1 MAPCA
6 ARRVAGLTR
15 ASRIVTAAA
24 RVQTR
29 RSYVT
34 EVVGV
39 IPQHR
44 LVRGAANEPLYF
56 VNDAGAKIS
65 PWHDIPLRRREEP
78 NVFNFVCEIPRDTR
92 PKYEINT
99 EAEFNPIIQVR
110 RLGGLDADQKSESWP
125 LCRTRPRLAF
135 LVTTSSIRS

>member
-1 MAPCA
+1 M
-6 ARRVAGLTR
+6 
-15 ASRIVTAAA
+15 
-24 RVQTR
+24 
-29 RSYVT
+29 T

-110 RLGGLDADQKSESWP
+110 LLGGLD
-125 LCRTRPRLAF
+125 
-135 LVTTSSIRS
+135 LVIRV